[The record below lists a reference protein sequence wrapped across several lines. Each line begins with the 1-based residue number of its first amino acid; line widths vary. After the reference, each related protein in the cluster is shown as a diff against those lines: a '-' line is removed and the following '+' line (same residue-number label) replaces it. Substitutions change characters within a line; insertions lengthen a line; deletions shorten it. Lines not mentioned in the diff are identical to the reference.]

1 MRPTQEQDELRS
13 AVRSLL
19 ARQEGAKAWRPL
31 TEQIGAAGLC
41 VPEEYGGAGYGAVE
55 VHVVMAE
62 LGRVLSP
69 VPYLGSAVATVQA
82 LLASGDEAARARL
95 LPGIAAGTA
104 VGALAW
110 AEDGTWD
117 PAAVRS
123 TAAPGP
129 GGSWRIHGVKQY
141 VLDGAT
147 ADVLLVAARTDSGV
161 SLFEVAADDPGVRAA
176 PSVTMDGTR
185 PLARLTCEGAEGRL
199 IGADGDGARV
209 LSHVLDL
216 VCTALAA
223 EQVGAAERCL
233 EITVAHVRERVQ
245 FGRPLGSFQAVKHR
259 LADAYVLVESA
270 RSAALGAA
278 FAAAETD
285 ADADAG
291 TGSGSGGLSRYA
303 AVAKSTCSEAFS
315 TVAGEMIQLHGGIGI
330 TWEHDAHRY
339 FKRAHGSSQLFGPP
353 AWHRARL
360 ARGLGLTEKSRPDR
374 EARQERRERQERKE
388 TA

>member
-1 MRPTQEQDELRS
+1 MNQEQDELRS
-13 AVRSLL
+13 AVRALL
-19 ARQEGAKAWRPL
+19 TRHEGPKAWRPL

-41 VPEEYGGAGYGAVE
+41 VPEEYGGAGGGAVE
-55 VHVVMAE
+55 AHVVMEE

-69 VPYLGSAVATVQA
+69 LPYLGSAVAAVQA
-82 LLASGDEAARARL
+82 LLASGDGDACARL
-95 LPGIAAGTA
+95 LPGIAAGTT

-110 AEDGTWD
+110 AEGGTWD
-117 PAAVRS
+117 PAAIRS
-123 TAAPGP
+123 TASPGP
-129 GGSWRIHGVKQY
+129 GGVWRVHGVKRN

-147 ADVLLVAARTDSGV
+147 ADVLLVAARTDSGLC
-161 SLFEVAADDPGVRAA
+161 LFEVLADAPGVEVAA
-176 PSVTMDGTR
+176 SVAMDSSR
-185 PLARLTCEGAEGRL
+185 PLARLGFEGAEARL
-199 IGADGDGARV
+199 VGVDGDGARV

-216 VCTALAA
+216 ACVALAA

-278 FAAAETD
+278 FASAEEAPRPGD
-285 ADADAG
+285 
-291 TGSGSGGLSRYA
+291 LSRYA
-303 AVAKSTCSEAFS
+303 AVAKSACSEAFS

-330 TWEHDAHRY
+330 TWEHAAHRY

-353 AWHRARL
+353 AWHRSRL
-360 ARGLGLTEKSRPDR
+360 ARGLALG
-374 EARQERRERQERKE
+374 
-388 TA
+388 